1 MPTKQELLEAIK
13 ECQQKELTYNTC
25 EKLATF
31 YTLLN
36 YLYSDKQKGYSYS
49 YVEKDVFPAADGSE
63 FREAIAGKN
72 IEKVVDVLDEHMEV
86 IKILYP
92 KEYRSVINKIME
104 G

>member
-1 MPTKQELLEAIK
+1 MPTEQELLEAIK

-36 YLYSDKQKGYSYS
+36 YLYSDKQEGYSFS
-49 YVEKDVFPAADGSE
+49 YIETDIFPEFEGSE
-63 FREAIAGKN
+63 FKQAIAGKN
-72 IEKVVDVLDEHMEV
+72 IEKVVDVLDEHMDV

-92 KEYRSVINKIME
+92 KEYRSVISKIME

>member
-1 MPTKQELLEAIK
+1 MPTEEELLEAIK
-13 ECQQKELTYNTC
+13 ECQQKELTYDTC

-36 YLYSDKQKGYSYS
+36 YLYSDKQEGYSYS
-49 YVEKDVFPAADGSE
+49 YVKKDVFPATDGSE
-63 FREAIAGKN
+63 FKKAIVGKN

>member
-1 MPTKQELLEAIK
+1 MPTEEELLEAIK
-13 ECQQKELTYNTC
+13 ECQKKELTYNTC

-36 YLYSDKQKGYSYS
+36 YLYPDRQEGYSFS
-49 YVEKDVFPAADGSE
+49 YVEKDVFPADNGSE

-92 KEYRSVINKIME
+92 KEYRSVISKILK